1 MELLKTNVNYQT
13 DINIGLI
20 GIKKEAFEE
29 ELIKLGKTSFS
40 KDYILDKE
48 RYNYGKYSK
57 VSFRKINQR
66 MILIPKD
73 NIKNNINNDNLIINL
88 FYCENN
94 LENDKKK
101 YYEEFL
107 KEKLDIYFLFDSDK
121 MDINFLNLIFKYSKG
136 NYLKFN
142 NNIQNMQDSI
152 ILNDY
157 VLISDNQKN
166 LNYNKFKFDI
176 FLMNIISKFEMF
188 RLFQK
193 YSVEKNIVNFKD
205 YLYKIQEYYKI
216 KDEKEYIE
224 LFNKFEKFSFNND
237 YSDNTLILLQSMM
250 YNPNKFNG
258 NICFNVKSLE
268 CGFCTE
274 KSNICEFDKN
284 LKTFL
289 CYRCRF
295 NKSHYEQISKK

>member
-1 MELLKTNVNYQT
+1 M
-13 DINIGLI
+13 
-20 GIKKEAFEE
+20 
-29 ELIKLGKTSFS
+29 
-40 KDYILDKE
+40 
-48 RYNYGKYSK
+48 
-57 VSFRKINQR
+57 
-66 MILIPKD
+66 
-73 NIKNNINNDNLIINL
+73 
-88 FYCENN
+88 
-94 LENDKKK
+94 
-101 YYEEFL
+101 
-107 KEKLDIYFLFDSDK
+107 YFLFDSDK

-250 YNPNKFNG
+250 YNPNKLNG